1 MREGQNVSR
10 ARSLRKTPTDA
21 ERLLWRRLRNKQ
33 LQGFRF
39 RRQVAVGPYFA
50 DFVCLEAKVV
60 VEVDGGQHNE
70 SGIDS
75 ARDRYLQGAGFKV
88 MRVWNT
94 DVLANVAGVCDAIL
108 EILLAPP
115 P

>member
-1 MREGQNVSR
+1 MREGQNVYR

-21 ERLLWRRLRNKQ
+21 ERLLWRHLRAKQ
-33 LQGFRF
+33 IQGFRF
-39 RRQVAVGPYFA
+39 RRQVAIGPYFA
-50 DFVCLEAKVV
+50 DFVCREARLII
-60 VEVDGGQHNE
+60 EVDGGPHNE
-70 SGIDS
+70 PNIDS

-94 DVLANVAGVCDAIL
+94 DVMANVAGVCEVIL

>member
-21 ERLLWRRLRNKQ
+21 ERLLWRHLRNKQ

-39 RRQVAVGPYFA
+39 RRQVSIGPYFA
-50 DFVCLEAKVV
+50 DFVCLDAKVV

-70 SGIDS
+70 SGVDK
-75 ARDRYLQGAGFKV
+75 ARDRYLEGAGFKV

-94 DVLANVAGVCDAIL
+94 DVLANIAGVCDAIL